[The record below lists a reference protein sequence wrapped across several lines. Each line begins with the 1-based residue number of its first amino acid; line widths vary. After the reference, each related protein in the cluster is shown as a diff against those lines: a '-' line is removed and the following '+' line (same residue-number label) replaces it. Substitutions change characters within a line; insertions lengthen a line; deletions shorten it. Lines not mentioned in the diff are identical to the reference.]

1 MVDELEAIK
10 GDVNELKNYYKFLY
24 ERNLA
29 LLKEVK
35 VKNER
40 IRELEEKIIDLEE
53 RLNRKKVNYMNL
65 KVLGIVIP
73 HTVKVAFFIGISAGL
88 TFVLNNIAQLHLTE
102 MQMFVLM
109 AVINAILA
117 GIKKYIDEA

>member
-10 GDVNELKNYYKFLY
+10 GDMNELKNYYKFLY

-40 IRELEEKIIDLEE
+40 IRELEE